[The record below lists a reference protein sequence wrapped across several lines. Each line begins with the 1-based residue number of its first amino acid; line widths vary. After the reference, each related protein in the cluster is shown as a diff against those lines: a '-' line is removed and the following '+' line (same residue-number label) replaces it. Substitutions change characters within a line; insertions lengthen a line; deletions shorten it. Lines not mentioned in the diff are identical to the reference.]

1 MCVYVCVCECVS
13 GGGVRVGCMERMG
26 EGGMRGEGKV
36 RVGCVTVD
44 LDNLSLLL
52 GGHSDTALRDPAE
65 GRRRP
70 GTHCLCMCVNFPPTS
85 RENITLSYSSV
96 LRLRMM
102 TNKCSEFH

>member
-1 MCVYVCVCECVS
+1 MCVCMCVCECVS

-52 GGHSDTALRDPAE
+52 GSHSDTALRDPAE
-65 GRRRP
+65 GRRRS
-70 GTHCLCMCVNFPPTS
+70 GTHCLCMCVNFPNFQGKHYILVLLRVT
-85 RENITLSYSSV
+85 IT
-96 LRLRMM
+96 
-102 TNKCSEFH
+102 NDDE